1 MGRLKDKKKTLKLVK
16 DNGESSNTLGNYTGV
31 GTVTF
36 YLNKKWKTTEKYYGN
51 IFQGKKHGYGEYNYQ
66 NGDFYQGM
74 YEHGKK
80 NGIGTYFYNM
90 NEGQERGKGRGAKGR
105 DDESSEEEENSV
117 DEKSDD
123 EKSSDEQDDE
133 QNEQNGKDED
143 SEKGTSEEEG
153 ENDQSGSDNS
163 GSGQSGDAASGEDQS
178 GEDQSEGDTEQSDP
192 NEQDKEKS
200 ANADGNQNSKGNKAA
215 DNKKNASKKLLH
227 LLQKWNNTKMKKET
241 IIPAKEKGSFYYGN
255 YANGL
260 KHNEGMMLYRNG
272 DVYVGG
278 WKFGKKSGWGRYTYK
293 KCKSV
298 LEGQWED
305 GYLTQGKWILPNG
318 MYFVGNFKN
327 NKPSGDGVW
336 AFEDRTQL
344 NVFYYEVKQKFK
356 KSPKKDVGQDPDIL
370 LNYKPLYITSTR

>member
-1 MGRLKDKKKTLKLVK
+1 MGRIKDKEKTLKLVK
-16 DNGESSNTLGNYTGV
+16 DSGETSNTLGNYTGV

-36 YLNKKWKTTEKYYGN
+36 YLNKKWKATEKYYGN

-66 NGDFYQGM
+66 NGDFYQGL

-90 NEGQERGKGRGAKGR
+90 DDRQGKGKGNDAKGT
-105 DDESSEEEENSV
+105 DDESSEEEEENSG
-117 DEKSDD
+117 DEKGDNENSDD
-123 EKSSDEQDDE
+123 EKGNDEQDDE
-133 QNEQNGKDED
+133 ENEQRGKDAD
-143 SEKGTSEEEG
+143 SEKETSEEEG
-153 ENDQSGSDNS
+153 ENDQNGS
-163 GSGQSGDAASGEDQS
+163 DQS
-178 GEDQSEGDTEQSDP
+178 GEDQSEGDTEQSDQ
-192 NEQDKEKS
+192 NEQDKEVI
-200 ANADGNQNSKGNKAA
+200 ANKDGYQNSKKENKAD
-215 DNKKNASKKLLH
+215 DNEKNASKKLLH
-227 LLQKWNNTKMKKET
+227 LMQKWNNTKMKKET
-241 IIPAKEKGSFYYGN
+241 IVPAKEKGSFYYGN

-272 DVYVGG
+272 DVYIGG

-293 KCKSV
+293 KCKSI
-298 LEGQWED
+298 LEGHWED
-305 GYLTQGKWILPNG
+305 GYLTHGKWILPNG

-336 AFEDRTQL
+336 AFADRTQL

-356 KSPKKDVGQDPDIL
+356 KSPKKEVEQGDPDIL

>member
-1 MGRLKDKKKTLKLVK
+1 MGRTKDMKKSLKLVK
-16 DNGESSNTLGNYTGV
+16 DNGESSNTLGDYTGV

-36 YLNKKWKTTEKYYGN
+36 YLNKKGKTTEKYYGN

-66 NGDFYQGM
+66 NGDFYQGL

-90 NEGQERGKGRGAKGR
+90 NDRQERGIWRGGKGT
-105 DDESSEEEENSV
+105 DHESSEEEDS
-117 DEKSDD
+117 SDD
-123 EKSSDEQDDE
+123 EKRDEENSDDEKENDEQDDE
-133 QNEQNGKDED
+133 QNEKNGKDAD
-143 SEKGTSEEEG
+143 SEKDTSEEEG
-153 ENDQSGSDNS
+153 ENDQNGSD
-163 GSGQSGDAASGEDQS
+163 QSGDSTSGADK
-178 GEDQSEGDTEQSDP
+178 SEGDAEQSDR

-200 ANADGNQNSKGNKAA
+200 ANMDGYQNTKKGNKAA
-215 DNKKNASKKLLH
+215 DNEKKASKKLLH
-227 LLQKWNNTKMKKET
+227 LMQKWKDTKMKQET
-241 IIPAKEKGSFYYGN
+241 IIPTKENGSFYYGH

-278 WKFGKKSGWGRYTYK
+278 WKFGKKNGWGRYTYK

-298 LEGQWED
+298 LEGHWED

-336 AFEDRTQL
+336 AFADRTQL
-344 NVFYYEVKQKFK
+344 NVFYYEVKQ
-356 KSPKKDVGQDPDIL
+356 VNMREYENEI
-370 LNYKPLYITSTR
+370 

>member
-1 MGRLKDKKKTLKLVK
+1 MGRTKDKKETLKLVK
-16 DNGESSNTLGNYTGV
+16 DNGESSNTLRNYTGV

-66 NGDFYQGM
+66 NGDFYQGL

-90 NEGQERGKGRGAKGR
+90 NGRQERDKGGGARGR
-105 DDESSEEEENSV
+105 DDESSEEEESSDDDKRA
-117 DEKSDD
+117 DENIDD
-123 EKSSDEQDDE
+123 EKGNDEMGSNQQEDE
-133 QNEQNGKDED
+133 QNEESDKDAD
-143 SEKGTSEEEG
+143 SEKGTTQEKG
-153 ENDQSGSDNS
+153 ENDQSGSD
-163 GSGQSGDAASGEDQS
+163 QSGDGAS

-192 NEQDKEKS
+192 NAQDKQKTT
-200 ANADGNQNSKGNKAA
+200 NKDGYQNSKKGKKAA
-215 DNKKNASKKLLH
+215 VNKENASKKLLH
-227 LLQKWNNTKMKKET
+227 LMQKWNNTKMKKET
-241 IIPAKEKGSFYYGN
+241 IIPAKETGSFYYGN

-272 DVYVGG
+272 DVYIGG

-298 LEGQWED
+298 LEGHWED
-305 GYLTQGKWILPNG
+305 GYLTKGKWILPNG
-318 MYFVGNFKN
+318 TYFVGNFKN

-344 NVFYYEVKQKFK
+344 NVFYHEVKQ
-356 KSPKKDVGQDPDIL
+356 VG
-370 LNYKPLYITSTR
+370 